1 MSYVSCC
8 ELFKEDS
15 PVYRAL
21 CGNLDAL
28 HKKRYKIA
36 LLAAH
41 EDYGKCADIVSI
53 YRDVSIETQNQ
64 LQCIFCE
71 SLCMSST
78 WFNGGVIEFDSIAGP
93 IFKI

>member
-1 MSYVSCC
+1 MSCC

-28 HKKRYKIA
+28 HKKRYRIA

-53 YRDVSIETQNQ
+53 YRDVSMETQKQ
-64 LQCIFCE
+64 LECIFRE
-71 SLCMSST
+71 TLGMST
-78 WFNGGVIEFDSIAGP
+78 TAWYHRV
-93 IFKI
+93 

>member
-1 MSYVSCC
+1 MSYVSCF
-8 ELFKEDS
+8 ELHIFKEDT
-15 PVYRAL
+15 PVYHAL

-64 LQCIFCE
+64 LQYIFRE
-71 SLCMSST
+71 TLGMSTT
-78 WFNGGVIEFDSIAGP
+78 WYHRG
-93 IFKI
+93 